1 MYKIK
6 VAASFSAA
14 HSLTGYQ
21 GDCCNLHGHN
31 WKVMITVLCHKQ
43 DELGM
48 AIDFRKA
55 KEILNTVMQE
65 FDHKH
70 LNSLECFS
78 SVNPTSEALA
88 RAIYQRLQHPFEELG
103 GRLQEIELWESDN
116 ASVVYYE

>member
-6 VAASFSAA
+6 VIASFSAA
-14 HSLTGYQ
+14 HSLEGYQ

-31 WKVMITVLCHKQ
+31 WKVMITVLCPKQ
-43 DELGM
+43 DDLGM

-55 KEILNTVMQE
+55 KELLHEVISD

-70 LNSLECFS
+70 LNSLNCFAE
-78 SVNPTSEALA
+78 VNPTSEELA
-88 RAIYQRLQHPFEELG
+88 KCIYRKLHPLFDKLG
-103 GRLQEIELWESDN
+103 GKLQETELWESDN